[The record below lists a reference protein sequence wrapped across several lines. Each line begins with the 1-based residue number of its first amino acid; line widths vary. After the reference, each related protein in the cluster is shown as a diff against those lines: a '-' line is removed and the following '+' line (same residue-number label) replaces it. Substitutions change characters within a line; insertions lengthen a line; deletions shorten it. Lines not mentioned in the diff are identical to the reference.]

1 MLETAERKG
10 RRGVLTELC
19 QADSGLLG
27 YSSSA
32 WQRGECD
39 VHTYVW
45 VVAPPLFLLKEEQGE
60 FSLSAS
66 LCFED
71 Q

>member
-1 MLETAERKG
+1 MLEAAECQG
-10 RRGVLTELC
+10 RRGVLDAADR
-19 QADSGLLG
+19 ADSGLPG

-32 WQRGECD
+32 WQQGECD
-39 VHTYVW
+39 VHTCVW
-45 VVAPPLFLLKEEQGE
+45 VVATPLFLLKEEQGE
-60 FSLSAS
+60 FSLSTS